1 MLEAHGTCE
10 KEQMAGVMHMLRA
23 VVHAVV
29 FAVGPLDRKNAQVT
43 SESKI
48 FDGLIERSKTEP
60 NEQRSDRNEQS
71 DENNNFD
78 FQSGVRKVG
87 SLVKNGVG
95 RSPNMCF
102 PQRAASTFQK
112 MMPKGR

>member
-1 MLEAHGTCE
+1 MLEAHGACE

-48 FDGLIERSKTEP
+48 FDGLMERKKPNRTNKGAIGASKVPKIVIFT
-60 NEQRSDRNEQS
+60 SS
-71 DENNNFD
+71 W
-78 FQSGVRKVG
+78 G
-87 SLVKNGVG
+87 SEKWV
-95 RSPNMCF
+95 F
-102 PQRAASTFQK
+102 W
-112 MMPKGR
+112 